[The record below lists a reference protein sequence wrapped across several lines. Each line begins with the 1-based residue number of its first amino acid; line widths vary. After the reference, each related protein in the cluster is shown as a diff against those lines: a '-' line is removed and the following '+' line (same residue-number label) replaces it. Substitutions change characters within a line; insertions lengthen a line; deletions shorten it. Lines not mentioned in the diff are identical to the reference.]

1 MNNKL
6 PSSELIIRPASFNDI
21 QYIQNIVA
29 KTWPAT
35 YKPILGKEQVDY
47 MIGKFY
53 STPSLEEQ
61 MKNRHHFFLALNNY
75 SPVGFASFSHTH
87 AKTYKL
93 HKLYVLPHIQK
104 KGIGKRLLETVETV
118 AKSIGGQVLQLN
130 VNRHNKAKKY
140 YEKNGFIVVK
150 EEDIDIGNGYY
161 INDYVMEKRLV

>member
-1 MNNKL
+1 MNNHL

-21 QYIQNIVA
+21 KYIQDIVT

-35 YKPILGKEQVDY
+35 YTSILGKDQVDY

-61 MKNRHHFFLALNNY
+61 MKNLHHFFLALNDY
-75 SPVGFASFSHTH
+75 SPVGFASFSHVEG
-87 AKTYKL
+87 KTYKL
-93 HKLYVLPHIQK
+93 QKLYVLPDIQK
-104 KGIGKRLLETVETV
+104 KGIGKMLLETVETV
-118 AKSIGGQVLQLN
+118 AKSMGGQILQLN

-140 YEKNGFIVVK
+140 YEKNEFIVVK

-161 INDYVMEKRLV
+161 MNDYVMEKRLL